1 MKGERGKAREVEGR
15 GREEVSSPI
24 QPTHNIVTP
33 RNKKERPAPPEPSP
47 YSQPA
52 APIARVLN
60 VDTDMP
66 IDPNEPTYCV
76 CNRVS
81 FGEMVGC
88 DNPDVCSF

>member
-1 MKGERGKAREVEGR
+1 MG
-15 GREEVSSPI
+15 SPV
-24 QPTHNIVTP
+24 QPLHSVVTPSP
-33 RNKKERPAPPEPSP
+33 RNKKTERPAPDITPSHTGVAP
-47 YSQPA
+47 
-52 APIARVLN
+52 PIARVLN

-88 DNPDVCSF
+88 DNADVCSL